1 MNNIQS
7 RKLLKAINEMDH
19 DQREQL
25 VRINTFNHPLSEL
38 KISKASLLE
47 LKSKLECCEDI
58 KNIGTPGIRY
68 ILGKKRANLK

>member
-47 LKSKLECCEDI
+47 LKSKLECCEDT
-58 KNIGTPGIRY
+58 KKVGTRVIRHF
-68 ILGKKRANLK
+68 LCKRRSN